1 MKRSTPLRRRT
12 PLRSRRRSKYARRE
26 RDVDFMLWVKT
37 LLCSVEEERP
47 DPDHMATCCRGEVE
61 ADHMGAR
68 GLGRKADD
76 RTCAPMCR
84 RHHRER
90 TDHSGS
96 FKHLTR
102 DQVRAWRAR
111 AIARTQTL
119 WTERSAHGPHVD

>member
-1 MKRSTPLRRRT
+1 MRRTPLRRKT
-12 PLRSRRRSKYARRE
+12 PLRSRRRSRYARRE
-26 RDVDFMLWVKT
+26 RDTTFMLFVKT

-47 DPDHMATCCRGEVE
+47 DADREPTACYGPVE

-76 RTCAPMCR
+76 RTCAPLCR
-84 RHHRER
+84 QHHRER
-90 TDHSGS
+90 GDHSGS

-111 AIARTQTL
+111 AIARTQTM
-119 WTERSAHGPHVD
+119 WNERKPVP